1 MCVQWRWFSDNIWH
15 DVVPAVLDDG
25 MTAVTMGC
33 GPPQCSDVSLHLYF
47 PNANITWGI
56 ENVRVVVHMALAFWG
71 CWGNMSLEM
80 PTYEYNYHIH
90 SRAPVDNLTHYHVG
104 SLGTMI
110 LSDKVS
116 MLFTFRA
123 FLFGHVSNVW
133 LHGAPEPSGES
144 AHVRTSAS
152 VKLVSQ
158 HCNHKSQ
165 IRARLTS

>member
-1 MCVQWRWFSDNIWH
+1 MCPTRPW
-15 DVVPAVLDDG
+15 
-25 MTAVTMGC
+25 
-33 GPPQCSDVSLHLYF
+33 LHLAIWVAVPLSAAMFPCTGIF

-144 AHVRTSAS
+144 DHVRTSAS
-152 VKLVSQ
+152 AQTGFAAL
-158 HCNHKSQ
+158 CHKSQ
-165 IRARLTS
+165 IRERLTS

>member
-1 MCVQWRWFSDNIWH
+1 MFPCTGI
-15 DVVPAVLDDG
+15 
-25 MTAVTMGC
+25 
-33 GPPQCSDVSLHLYF
+33 F

-80 PTYEYNYHIH
+80 PTYEYKDHIH
-90 SRAPVDNLTHYHVG
+90 SRALVDNLTHYHVG

-133 LHGAPEPSGES
+133 LMAPRS
-144 AHVRTSAS
+144 
-152 VKLVSQ
+152 LVVNPLMRARVDQ
-158 HCNHKSQ
+158 TGFAALHHKSQ
-165 IRARLTS
+165 IQERCVHNTAPCLRRVQNIARNREICFISLYCVQLIFKSQIRERLTS

>member
-1 MCVQWRWFSDNIWH
+1 VICVQWRWFSDNIWH

-90 SRAPVDNLTHYHVG
+90 SRALVDNLTHYLYLVYFF
-104 SLGTMI
+104 I
-110 LSDKVS
+110 LYVLPRPIFAREK
-116 MLFTFRA
+116 
-123 FLFGHVSNVW
+123 W
-133 LHGAPEPSGES
+133 PAPFSPAKNGP
-144 AHVRTSAS
+144 
-152 VKLVSQ
+152 
-158 HCNHKSQ
+158 C
-165 IRARLTS
+165 

>member
-1 MCVQWRWFSDNIWH
+1 MFLCTCI
-15 DVVPAVLDDG
+15 
-25 MTAVTMGC
+25 
-33 GPPQCSDVSLHLYF
+33 F
-47 PNANITWGI
+47 PNANIIRGI

-80 PTYEYNYHIH
+80 PTYEYNYHIQ

-104 SLGTMI
+104 SLGTRI

-144 AHVRTSAS
+144 AHARASAS
-152 VKLVSQ
+152 VKPVSQ
-158 HCNHKSQ
+158 HCNIPRNRDICFISLYCVQLIFKSQ
-165 IRARLTS
+165 IRERLTS